1 MSSDPLHSIFWNHL
15 EGIITAKLQHMPG
28 DIYSSELRNAA
39 KKIKGLGDAAVE
51 FDGVKDRKGPDASLY
66 NSSCTSDGK
75 ETQPPFLIEVNWT
88 NLTSKK
94 LAEKAEEYI
103 QLSEGKVRT
112 VVTVDLYPIYQRSN
126 KGKSLKNDQKGPAPA
141 VISVRRSYRGE
152 DQQAATP
159 RKDFDKVI
167 MPFSLFVS
175 MFKFPR

>member
-1 MSSDPLHSIFWNHL
+1 
-15 EGIITAKLQHMPG
+15 
-28 DIYSSELRNAA
+28 
-39 KKIKGLGDAAVE
+39 
-51 FDGVKDRKGPDASLY
+51 LY

-94 LAEKAEEYI
+94 LAKKAEEYI

-112 VVTVDLYPIYQRSN
+112 VVTVDLYPICQRSN

-141 VISVRRSYRGE
+141 VISVRRSYGGE

-159 RKDFDKVI
+159 RKDFEKVI
-167 MPFSLFVS
+167 MPFSLLVS